1 MVYLN
6 LTANTLIL
14 FVWIVFY
21 NILFNYLYIHIT
33 KRLL

>member
-6 LTANTLIL
+6 LTANTFL

-33 KRLL
+33 KRLI